1 MAAVC
6 RRYLVRGRVQGV
18 GFRYFVHKE
27 ALRLG
32 LRGWVRNL
40 DDGRVE
46 ALAEGPADVLAEF
59 EGALHRGPR
68 WADVRGVDIAEEP
81 AGAPPGFSIA

>member
-1 MAAVC
+1 MAAC
-6 RRYLVRGRVQGV
+6 RRYFIRGRVQGV
-18 GFRYFVHKE
+18 GFRYFVQKE
-27 ALRLG
+27 AVRLG

-46 ALAEGPADVLAEF
+46 ALAEGSSAQLAEL

-68 WADVRGVDIAEEP
+68 WAEVRGVDWEEAP
-81 AGAPPGFSIA
+81 AGAPVGFSIV